1 MTQEITAPD
10 AAPITDHGPG
20 ATDLRSALGTLF
32 IPGDLAGLHD
42 RMRAA
47 CEHPLFHW
55 RPGLT
60 AAQRGE
66 LAYHR
71 LRHLDAAGPGA
82 ASLLEQ
88 PLQLFVLQEWAAL
101 TDGAVLS
108 LAAIHYNLCLG
119 TIIDHL
125 GLDRRELRPVV
136 DELAAMRTFGVF
148 LATELGYGNNVVALE
163 TEATYDPDNGTFDL
177 HTPSPRAVKY
187 MPNTALPLPKTGVV
201 LAQLRSGGRSHG
213 VFPFLVR
220 IRDEAGRLLPG
231 IRVWSLPEKPGLDL
245 DNAITRFDHVR
256 LPFEALLA
264 GTHSVLERDGS
275 FRSSTSSHGRFA
287 DAIHRVLPGKLG
299 LAGGHLAAARAA
311 LTLAFG
317 YSHQRRT
324 SGRVG
329 GLPIYAYRSH
339 RSALLVELVRTYA
352 ASLLL
357 DEVRREFASSTTRS
371 DPVLERRVALTK
383 AMATW
388 SAADTID
395 VCRERCGAQGLFAV
409 NRIAEYLGTSMVAIT
424 SEGDNAVIA
433 SKAAQHL
440 VMGTGDY
447 ASDEDPGAAAG
458 GGDGIRGRCG
468 SLLRAREQRLVL
480 TCRAAVADNSG
491 RSPFDAWN
499 AVGDALIAI
508 ADAHSVRCAH
518 EALRRAA
525 GRVGQ
530 REAAGA
536 LERVADLYALLA
548 IQEHCGFYLTEGLI
562 SLQEARALPSLLAE
576 AHDGLAP
583 IARELVAAFGIPQS
597 VLNAPIGASDYVEA
611 YDPASGLSGVEVS
624 E

>member
-1 MTQEITAPD
+1 MTQETTAPA
-10 AAPITDHGPG
+10 AAPMTGSEPG
-20 ATDLRSALGTLF
+20 ATGLRSALGTLF
-32 IPGDLAGLHD
+32 TGGDLAELHD

-47 CEHPLFHW
+47 CEHPVFHW
-55 RPGLT
+55 HPGLT

-82 ASLLEQ
+82 GSLLAQ
-88 PLQLFVLQEWAAL
+88 PLQLFAVQEWAAL

-119 TIIDHL
+119 TILDHG
-125 GLDRRELRPVV
+125 GLDREDLRPVV

-163 TEATYDPDNGTFDL
+163 TEAAYDPGTGTFDL

-201 LAQLRSGGRSHG
+201 LARLRCGGRSHG
-213 VFPFLVR
+213 VFPFLVP
-220 IRDEAGRLLPG
+220 IRDAAGRLLPG
-231 IRVWSLPEKPGLDL
+231 IRVWPLPEKPGVDL

-264 GTHSVLERDGS
+264 GPRSVLERDGT

-311 LTLAFG
+311 LTLAFH
-317 YSHQRRT
+317 YSRRRRT
-324 SGRVG
+324 SGRAG
-329 GLPIYAYRSH
+329 GVPIYAYRSH
-339 RSALLVELVRTYA
+339 RSALLTELVRTYA

-357 DEVRREFASSTTRS
+357 DEVRREFASSLKEG
-371 DPVLERRVALTK
+371 DPALEQRVALTK

-388 SAADTID
+388 SAAGTVD

-409 NRIAEYLGTSMVAIT
+409 NRIAEYLGTGMVTIT
-424 SEGDNAVIA
+424 SEGDNTVIV

-440 VMGTGDY
+440 VMGIGRH
-447 ASDEDPGAAAG
+447 APGENPGA
-458 GGDGIRGRCG
+458 DGSRDRYG
-468 SLLRAREQRLVL
+468 SLLRAREQRLIL
-480 TCRAAVADNSG
+480 ACRADRAAHPG
-491 RSPFDAWN
+491 RSPFEAWN

-518 EALRRAA
+518 EAVRRAA
-525 GRVGQ
+525 RRVGQ
-530 REAAGA
+530 REAAEA
-536 LERVADLYALLA
+536 LERIADSYALLA
-548 IQEHCGFYLTEGLI
+548 IHEHCGFHLTEGLI
-562 SLQEARALPSLLAE
+562 SLQEARALPGLLAE

-583 IARELVAAFGIPQS
+583 IAGELVAAFGIPQS
-597 VLNAPIGASDYVEA
+597 VLNAPIGAPDYVAA
-611 YDPASGLSGVEVS
+611 YDPVSGISGIEAST
-624 E
+624 

>member
-1 MTQEITAPD
+1 MTRHTTAP
-10 AAPITDHGPG
+10 AAPTTDHGPP
-20 ATDLRSALGTLF
+20 AAAPRDALGTLF
-32 IPGDLAGLHD
+32 TPDDLAGLHE

-55 RPGLT
+55 HPGLT

-66 LAYHR
+66 LAYRR

-82 ASLLEQ
+82 ETLLAQ
-88 PLQLFVLQEWAAL
+88 PLQLFALQEWAAL

-119 TIIDHL
+119 TILDH
-125 GLDRRELRPVV
+125 GGADREDLRPVV
-136 DELAAMRTFGVF
+136 DELATMRTFGVF

-163 TEATYDPDNGTFDL
+163 TEATYDPDSGTFDL
-177 HTPSPRAVKY
+177 HTPTPRAVKY

-201 LAQLRSGGRSHG
+201 LARLRSGGRSHG

-220 IRDEAGRLLPG
+220 IRGEAGRLLPG

-256 LPFEALLA
+256 LPFESLLT
-264 GTHSVLERDGS
+264 GPHSVLERDGT

-311 LTLAFG
+311 LTLAFH
-317 YSHQRRT
+317 YSHQRLT

-329 GLPIYAYRSH
+329 GVPLYAYRSH
-339 RSALLVELVRTYA
+339 RSALLTELVRTYA

-357 DEVRREFASSTTRS
+357 DEVRRDFASSTTRS
-371 DPVLERRVALTK
+371 DLVLEQRVALTK

-388 SAADTID
+388 SAAGTID

-409 NRIAEYLGTSMVAIT
+409 NRIAEYLGTGMVAIT
-424 SEGDNAVIA
+424 SEGDNAVVA
-433 SKAAQHL
+433 SKAAQQL
-440 VMGTGDY
+440 VMGIGGP
-447 ASDEDPGAAAG
+447 APGEAVDAAADR
-458 GGDGIRGRCG
+458 GDGVLGRCG
-468 SLLRAREQRLVL
+468 SLLLAREQRL
-480 TCRAAVADNSG
+480 TQDCRAAVADNPG
-491 RSPFDAWN
+491 RSPFEAWN

-518 EALRRAA
+518 EAVRRAA
-525 GRVGQ
+525 VRVGQ

-548 IQEHCGFYLTEGLI
+548 IDEHCGFYLTEGLV
-562 SLQEARALPSLLAE
+562 SLEEARALPGLLAE
-576 AHDGLAP
+576 AQDALTP
-583 IARELVAAFGIPQS
+583 IAQELVEAFGIPRT
-597 VLNAPIGASDYVEA
+597 VLNAPIGAPNYVA
-611 YDPASGLSGVEVS
+611 AHDPSFGISGIEPSK
-624 E
+624 

>member
-1 MTQEITAPD
+1 MNETTAPA
-10 AAPITDHGPG
+10 AAPTTDHDPRST
-20 ATDLRSALGTLF
+20 ALRDALGTLF
-32 IPGDLAGLHD
+32 TRGDLAELHD

-47 CEHPLFHW
+47 CEHPLFRWH
-55 RPGLT
+55 PGLT

-66 LAYHR
+66 LAYRR

-82 ASLLEQ
+82 ESLLAQ
-88 PLQLFVLQEWAAL
+88 PLRLFAVQEWAAIA
-101 TDGAVLS
+101 DGTVLS

-119 TIIDHL
+119 TIHDHR
-125 GLDRRELRPVV
+125 GLDREDLRPVV
-136 DELAAMRTFGVF
+136 GDLAALRTFGVF

-163 TEATYDPDNGTFDL
+163 TEAVYDPDSGTFDL
-177 HTPSPRAVKY
+177 HTPSARAVKY
-187 MPNTALPLPKTGVV
+187 MPNTALPLPKAGIV
-201 LAQLRSGGRSHG
+201 LARLRSGGRSHG

-220 IRDEAGRLLPG
+220 IRDVAGRLLPG

-287 DAIHRVLPGKLG
+287 DAMHRVLPGKLG

-311 LTLAFG
+311 LTLAFR
-317 YSHQRRT
+317 YSRQRRT

-329 GLPIYAYRSH
+329 GVPIYAYRSH

-352 ASLLL
+352 ASLFL
-357 DEVRREFASSTTRS
+357 DEVRRDFASSPTSS
-371 DPVLERRVALTK
+371 DPALEQRVALTK

-388 SAADTID
+388 SAARTID
-395 VCRERCGAQGLFAV
+395 VCRERCGAQGMFAV
-409 NRIAEYLGTSMVAIT
+409 NRIAEYLGTGMVAIT

-440 VMGTGDY
+440 VTRAGRH
-447 ASDEDPGAAAG
+447 APDEDPGAATAG
-458 GGDGIRGRCG
+458 GDDIRGRCG
-468 SLLRAREQRLVL
+468 RLLRAREQRLVL
-480 TCRAAVADNSG
+480 ACRATLADNPD
-491 RSPFDAWN
+491 RSPFEAWN
-499 AVGDALIAI
+499 AVGDALLAI
-508 ADAHSVRCAH
+508 ADAHAVRCAH
-518 EALRRAA
+518 EAVRRAG

-536 LERVADLYALLA
+536 LERVADSYALLA
-548 IQEHCGFYLTEGLI
+548 IHEHCGFHLAEGLI
-562 SLQEARALPSLLAE
+562 SLQEARALPGLLAE

-583 IARELVAAFGIPQS
+583 IAGELVEAFGIPQS
-597 VLNAPIGASDYVEA
+597 VLNAPIGAPDYVAA
-611 YDPASGLSGVEVS
+611 YDPASGISGIEES
-624 E
+624 A

>member
-1 MTQEITAPD
+1 MTQELTAS
-10 AAPITDHGPG
+10 AAPT
-20 ATDLRSALGTLF
+20 TDLRGSLGTLF
-32 IPGDLAGLHD
+32 VQADLAELHD

-66 LAYHR
+66 LAYRR

-82 ASLLEQ
+82 ESLLAR
-88 PLQLFVLQEWAAL
+88 PARLFALQEWAAL
-101 TDGAVLS
+101 TDGTVLS

-119 TIIDHL
+119 TIIDHG
-125 GLDRRELRPVV
+125 GLDREDLRPVV

-148 LATELGYGNNVVALE
+148 LATELGYGNNVVAME
-163 TEATYDPDNGTFDL
+163 TTATYDPDSGTFDL

-201 LAQLRSGGRSHG
+201 LAQLRSRGRSHG

-245 DNAITRFDHVR
+245 DNAITRFDHVQ

-311 LTLAFG
+311 LTLAFR

-324 SGRVG
+324 SGRAG
-329 GLPIYAYRSH
+329 GVPIHAYRSH

-357 DEVRREFASSTTRS
+357 DEVRREFASPTGS
-371 DPVLERRVALTK
+371 DLVLEQRVALTK
-383 AMATW
+383 AMVTW
-388 SAADTID
+388 SAAGTID

-409 NRIAEYLGTSMVAIT
+409 NRIAEYRGTSMVAIT
-424 SEGDNAVIA
+424 SEGDNVVIA
-433 SKAAQHL
+433 TKAAQHL
-440 VMGTGDY
+440 VMGTGLH
-447 ASDEDPGAAAG
+447 APEDPGAPA
-458 GGDGIRGRCG
+458 DGADGVLGRCG
-468 SLLRAREQRLVL
+468 SLLRARERRLIL
-480 TCRAAVADNSG
+480 ACRAAVAGNSG
-491 RSPFDAWN
+491 RSPFEAWN

-518 EALRRAA
+518 EAVRRAA

-530 REAAGA
+530 REAAEA

-548 IQEHCGFYLTEGLI
+548 VHEHCGFHLTEGLI
-562 SLQEARALPSLLAE
+562 SLQEARALPGLLAE
-576 AHDGLAP
+576 VHDGLAP
-583 IARELVAAFGIPQS
+583 IARELVEAFGIPQS
-597 VLNAPIGASDYVEA
+597 VLNAPIGAPDYVAA
-611 YDPASGLSGVEVS
+611 YDPASGISGTEAS